1 MKKIGAVEAMRGLA
15 ATYVFLGHVAIEVIE
30 RNSPLLL
37 PMLFG
42 QEAVMLFFI
51 VSGFVIVYSMEGAR
65 DRSFAS
71 YIDRRFFRIYPI
83 FILSL
88 VISAATA
95 DKGSVATFFGNLFML
110 QDFKYGKPGVL
121 FDTFGGNVALWSLSY
136 EWWFYLMFYPL
147 WRYVPER
154 RQFMLVAVVGLAAA
168 ALFFAVKFQ
177 PLLFLAY
184 FPVWWAGVE
193 MGRAVFRGQP
203 MPFGRIL
210 TVLALLTAVFAAGA
224 GLEIWRARIA
234 SFGLHPVLE
243 LRHISASLI
252 FVIVLALY
260 MRFRP
265 FDVSPLLKPFEK
277 LAPISYALYALHM
290 TVIVYVVEEK
300 PSKPVM
306 ALTMLTIPFLL
317 AWFGEK
323 PYQSA
328 VMWLRARVRARLG
341 APAAAR

>member
-1 MKKIGAVEAMRGLA
+1 MKKIGAVEAMRGIA

-30 RNSPLLL
+30 RGSPLLL

-42 QEAVMLFFI
+42 QEAVMLFFL

-65 DRSFAS
+65 DKTFAS
-71 YIDRRFFRIYPI
+71 YLDRRFFRIYPI
-83 FILSL
+83 YILSL
-88 VISAATA
+88 ALSALAYQKGTVA
-95 DKGSVATFFGNLFML
+95 DFFGNLFML

-136 EWWFYLMFYPL
+136 EWWFYLMFFPL

-154 RQFMLVAVVGLAAA
+154 LQFTLVSAVGMTAG

-203 MPFGRIL
+203 IPFGRIITAL
-210 TVLALLTAVFAAGA
+210 CLLTAVFAAGA
-224 GLEIWRARIA
+224 GLEIWQTRTV
-234 SFGLHPVLE
+234 SFGVHPMLE
-243 LRHISASLI
+243 LRHIAASLI
-252 FVIVLALY
+252 FVVVLALY
-260 MRFRP
+260 LRFRP
-265 FDVSPLLKPFEK
+265 FDVSPLLRPFEK

-290 TVIVYVVEEK
+290 PVIVYILADK

-306 ALTMLTIPFLL
+306 ALAMLTVPFML

-341 APAAAR
+341 ASAGAR